1 MLAKFCQVSDADAH
15 SLAQAGNIVMEE
27 TLKNPLDA
35 YSAITF
41 DMGKF
46 AEIVTFAEDGG
57 FIIKDQA

>member
-1 MLAKFCQVSDADAH
+1 MLAKSFQVSDADAH
-15 SLAQAGNIVMEE
+15 SFAQAGHVVMEE

-35 YSAITF
+35 YSTITF

-57 FIIKDQA
+57 FVIKDQA